1 MNKAQRTIFQV
12 ASFMIAFAF
21 LGSVIDYVG
30 AAPDIEDL
38 KIEINKRSEK
48 IQELEAQIRETKNTI
63 GDLQKSER
71 TLANEI
77 ARLDAQIKA
86 LYLDIA
92 LTEEQ
97 IGSLNLELERI
108 SLEIKQLEDKLYET
122 KKQTAGILRSLQETA
137 EYASPVTLVFS
148 SESFSEVFDNLTA
161 GERLEAELIL
171 IIRDLKTTKQTL
183 EEKRIMTEK
192 KKQELETFR
201 ETLAVQNSILISEQ
215 DDREDLL
222 YTTNRQENQFRQTL
236 KTLEVQQQTI
246 EKEII
251 QFDAQL
257 RRLVNPSALPSKGA
271 LSWPTDV
278 VRITQYYGSTAS
290 TGFINDHYLFHN
302 GIDIAPPSGIGT
314 PIKAAASGTIIG
326 MGNLGRLAYGKWIAV
341 DHRNGLIT
349 LYAHLSKQAA
359 QLGQS
364 VQNGDVIGYEG
375 STGFSTGPHL
385 HFTVYA
391 SETFR
396 IEERSYGLLPVGASL
411 NPMDFLE

>member
-222 YTTNRQENQFRQTL
+222 YTTNRQENQFRQRAAIRTP
-236 KTLEVQQQTI
+236 
-246 EKEII
+246 
-251 QFDAQL
+251 AGSRSPL
-257 RRLVNPSALPSKGA
+257 RRARPTRRSAHPSPA
-271 LSWPTDV
+271 
-278 VRITQYYGSTAS
+278 
-290 TGFINDHYLFHN
+290 
-302 GIDIAPPSGIGT
+302 
-314 PIKAAASGTIIG
+314 
-326 MGNLGRLAYGKWIAV
+326 
-341 DHRNGLIT
+341 
-349 LYAHLSKQAA
+349 
-359 QLGQS
+359 
-364 VQNGDVIGYEG
+364 
-375 STGFSTGPHL
+375 
-385 HFTVYA
+385 
-391 SETFR
+391 
-396 IEERSYGLLPVGASL
+396 
-411 NPMDFLE
+411 

>member
-77 ARLDAQIKA
+77 ARLDAQIK
-86 LYLDIA
+86 
-92 LTEEQ
+92 EQ
-97 IGSLNLELERI
+97 KIGSLNLELERI

-290 TGFINDHYLFHN
+290 TGFINDQYLFHN

-391 SETFR
+391 SETDR
-396 IEERSYGLLPVGASL
+396 K
-411 NPMDFLE
+411 